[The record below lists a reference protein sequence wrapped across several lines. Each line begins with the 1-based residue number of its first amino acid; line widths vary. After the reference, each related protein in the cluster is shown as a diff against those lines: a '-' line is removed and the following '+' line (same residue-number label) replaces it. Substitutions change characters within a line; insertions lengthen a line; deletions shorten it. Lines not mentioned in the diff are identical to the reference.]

1 MEPLNKGQGKTETIN
16 TKANEAGGKRWGTQ
30 LEQIRDN
37 ETQELQKKKRK

>member
-1 MEPLNKGQGKTETIN
+1 MEPLNEGQGKTETIN